1 MIPLFLLLVDWL
13 VADADEENIGA
24 VVDNSV

>member
-13 VADADEENIGA
+13 VADADEENKGA